1 MNEMSSSTSAAR
13 PSGVDPNL
21 NSNKLQEREA
31 LRSAFV
37 WLALFVLLI
46 NGSWAVYRFQYES
59 LPLPLDAKQ
68 AGKRGFSEVSAME
81 HVKYLTSLGPHPV
94 GSDALDAGI
103 QYVLAESNKIKQT
116 AHWEV
121 DVQVNLFHAK
131 IGANRL
137 SGGLFKGKT
146 LIYSDLKH
154 VLLRILPKYLPE
166 AEDNAILI
174 SSHIDTVFS
183 AEGAGDCTSCVSVML
198 ELARA
203 TAQWAHGFKNAVI
216 FLFNTGEE
224 EGLNGAHSFISQHPW
239 SRTIRFMVD
248 LEAMGIGGKSSIF
261 QSGPSPWAMETFAK
275 VAKYPSGQVVAEDLF
290 HSGAIKSATDF
301 QVYQE
306 VAGLSG
312 LDFAYTDST
321 AVYHTKN
328 DKLKLLKPGSLQ
340 HLGENMLAFLLQS
353 AMSPNLAK
361 EVSHEPGATSE
372 DRTIYFDVL
381 GVYMVVYRQRLATM
395 LHNSVILQA
404 LLIWTTS
411 LLMGGSSG
419 AISLGLACLSVA
431 LMWIFSLSL
440 SALVAFILPHISS
453 SPMPYISNP
462 WLIVGLFGAPALF
475 GAFSGQCVGFYFL
488 QKYLKISFSNRV
500 PKLPSRTEDNL
511 IKWEAERWLFKS
523 GFVQWLIILVL
534 GHLYKARST
543 YLALIWLVSPAFAY
557 GLMEATLTP
566 SRSPKQLKVTT
577 LVLGLTL
584 PVVVSS
590 ANTIRLIGTIIGNM
604 VRLDR
609 DPGSMPEWLGNLIV
623 AIFVAVVVCL
633 FLVYLLS
640 YIHNSGAKRPFIFF
654 SCALLGLSLVAVST
668 GVFPVYTEDIS
679 RAVNVVHVVET
690 TGTSENQNISS
701 YISLFSPT
709 PGKLIE
715 VVKNLNDEEFSCG
728 RNKTLDLV
736 TSTVRYGCWSS
747 CDTEEGWSKSEI
759 PILNVE
765 K

>member
-1 MNEMSSSTSAAR
+1 MQR
-13 PSGVDPNL
+13 L
-21 NSNKLQEREA
+21 
-31 LRSAFV
+31 
-37 WLALFVLLI
+37 
-46 NGSWAVYRFQYES
+46 
-59 LPLPLDAKQ
+59 
-68 AGKRGFSEVSAME
+68 
-81 HVKYLTSLGPHPV
+81 
-94 GSDALDAGI
+94 
-103 QYVLAESNKIKQT
+103 
-116 AHWEV
+116 
-121 DVQVNLFHAK
+121 VQIA
-131 IGANRL
+131 

-154 VLLRILPKYLPE
+154 ALLRILPKYLPE
-166 AEDNAILI
+166 AKDIAILI

-203 TAQWAHGFKNAVI
+203 TAQWAHGFKNSVI

-248 LEAMGIGGKSSIF
+248 LEAMGIGGKLSIF

-340 HLGENMLAFLLQS
+340 HLGENMLPFLLQS

-381 GVYMVVYRQRLATM
+381 
-395 LHNSVILQA
+395 A

-419 AISLGLACLSVA
+419 AISLGLACLSVV
-431 LMWIFSLSL
+431 LMWIFSRSL

-462 WLIVGLFGAPALF
+462 WLIVGLFGAPASF
-475 GAFSGQCVGFYFL
+475 GAFSG
-488 QKYLKISFSNRV
+488 
-500 PKLPSRTEDNL
+500 
-511 IKWEAERWLFKS
+511 
-523 GFVQWLIILVL
+523 
-534 GHLYKARST
+534 
-543 YLALIWLVSPAFAY
+543 
-557 GLMEATLTP
+557 
-566 SRSPKQLKVTT
+566 
-577 LVLGLTL
+577 
-584 PVVVSS
+584 
-590 ANTIRLIGTIIGNM
+590 
-604 VRLDR
+604 
-609 DPGSMPEWLGNLIV
+609 
-623 AIFVAVVVCL
+623 
-633 FLVYLLS
+633 
-640 YIHNSGAKRPFIFF
+640 
-654 SCALLGLSLVAVST
+654 
-668 GVFPVYTEDIS
+668 
-679 RAVNVVHVVET
+679 
-690 TGTSENQNISS
+690 
-701 YISLFSPT
+701 
-709 PGKLIE
+709 
-715 VVKNLNDEEFSCG
+715 
-728 RNKTLDLV
+728 
-736 TSTVRYGCWSS
+736 
-747 CDTEEGWSKSEI
+747 
-759 PILNVE
+759 
-765 K
+765 

>member
-1 MNEMSSSTSAAR
+1 MQR
-13 PSGVDPNL
+13 L
-21 NSNKLQEREA
+21 
-31 LRSAFV
+31 
-37 WLALFVLLI
+37 
-46 NGSWAVYRFQYES
+46 
-59 LPLPLDAKQ
+59 
-68 AGKRGFSEVSAME
+68 
-81 HVKYLTSLGPHPV
+81 
-94 GSDALDAGI
+94 
-103 QYVLAESNKIKQT
+103 
-116 AHWEV
+116 
-121 DVQVNLFHAK
+121 VQIA
-131 IGANRL
+131 

-154 VLLRILPKYLPE
+154 ALLRILPKYLPE
-166 AEDNAILI
+166 AKDIAILI

-203 TAQWAHGFKNAVI
+203 TAQWAHGFKNSVI

-248 LEAMGIGGKSSIF
+248 LEAMGIGGKLSIF

-340 HLGENMLAFLLQS
+340 HLGENMLPFLLQS

-381 GVYMVVYRQRLATM
+381 GVYMVVYRQHLATM

-419 AISLGLACLSVA
+419 AISLGLACLSVV
-431 LMWIFSLSL
+431 LMWIFSRSL

-462 WLIVGLFGAPALF
+462 WLIVGLFGAPASF
-475 GAFSGQCVGFYFL
+475 GAFSG
-488 QKYLKISFSNRV
+488 
-500 PKLPSRTEDNL
+500 
-511 IKWEAERWLFKS
+511 
-523 GFVQWLIILVL
+523 
-534 GHLYKARST
+534 
-543 YLALIWLVSPAFAY
+543 
-557 GLMEATLTP
+557 
-566 SRSPKQLKVTT
+566 
-577 LVLGLTL
+577 
-584 PVVVSS
+584 
-590 ANTIRLIGTIIGNM
+590 
-604 VRLDR
+604 
-609 DPGSMPEWLGNLIV
+609 
-623 AIFVAVVVCL
+623 
-633 FLVYLLS
+633 
-640 YIHNSGAKRPFIFF
+640 
-654 SCALLGLSLVAVST
+654 
-668 GVFPVYTEDIS
+668 
-679 RAVNVVHVVET
+679 
-690 TGTSENQNISS
+690 
-701 YISLFSPT
+701 
-709 PGKLIE
+709 
-715 VVKNLNDEEFSCG
+715 
-728 RNKTLDLV
+728 
-736 TSTVRYGCWSS
+736 
-747 CDTEEGWSKSEI
+747 
-759 PILNVE
+759 
-765 K
+765 